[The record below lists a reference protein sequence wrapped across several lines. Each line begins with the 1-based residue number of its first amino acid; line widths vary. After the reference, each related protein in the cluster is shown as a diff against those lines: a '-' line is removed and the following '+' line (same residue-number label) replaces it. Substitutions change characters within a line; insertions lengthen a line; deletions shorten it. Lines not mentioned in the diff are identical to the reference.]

1 MSGVTFDRLQPP
13 DRGDIIRPEEGRLLV
28 PNEPVIPYI
37 EGDGIGPE
45 VVLAARRVLDSAT
58 KRAYGGRRR
67 IVWFKVKAG
76 REAEEEYGQLLP
88 DDVFEAIR
96 HYVVA
101 LKGPLTTPIGGG
113 YRSLNVTL
121 RQRLDLYANVRPIF
135 WIPEVPSPLKEPWK
149 VNLVI
154 FREAT
159 EDVYA
164 GIEWSQGSD
173 EVRRVLRFLKR
184 ELGASLRD
192 DSGIGI
198 KPISEFASKRLVRK
212 AISYALDR
220 GRKSV
225 TLMHKGNIM
234 KFTEG
239 AFMQWGYEVAS
250 EDFADDV
257 ITERDLYDRFDGK
270 APKGKVVMKDR
281 LADNMFQ
288 QLLTRTEEYDVIAT
302 TNLNGDY
309 ISDAAAGL
317 VGGLGVAPGANIG
330 DYMALFEPIH
340 GSAPKYSGMDK
351 VNPTAEI
358 LAGAMLL
365 EHLGWTEAAAMVS
378 EGVKRAV
385 QAKEVTYDLARKI
398 EGAAEVGTQEF
409 SESVV
414 EKIQALEP

>member
-149 VNLVI
+149 VDLVI